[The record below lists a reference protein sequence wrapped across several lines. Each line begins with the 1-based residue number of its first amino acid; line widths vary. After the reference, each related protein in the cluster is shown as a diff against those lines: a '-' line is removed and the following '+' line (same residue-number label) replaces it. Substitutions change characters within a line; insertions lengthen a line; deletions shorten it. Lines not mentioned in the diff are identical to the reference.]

1 MENKDVN
8 WTKVWAKKYNILD
21 TYQNEVDTDKYSNE
35 INRLLESI
43 EKEYRYNKEDSM
55 LVLKDILYHTYL
67 IMLDKFI
74 KYNVLTFY

>member
-43 EKEYRYNKEDSM
+43 EKEYGHNKEDSM

-67 IMLDKFI
+67 N
-74 KYNVLTFY
+74 NVG

>member
-1 MENKDVN
+1 MGIIMENKDVN

-43 EKEYRYNKEDSM
+43 EKEYEYNKEDSM

-67 IMLDKFI
+67 N
-74 KYNVLTFY
+74 NVG